1 MRRTTLVVL
10 GLLTIAATS
19 QLNAQNPAPNPA
31 AGRPAGGPPPG
42 PPASGPGEVLGTI
55 VEAETSAPLARASV
69 AIRGGP
75 QNIVIAGAIANEKG
89 YFHIQGL
96 RPGTFS
102 MRVTALGYAPKVQEL
117 VIPAATPRVTLGN
130 LVMSRVAVK
139 LGEMAVVEEA
149 ATVTVEPDRN
159 TYRAKDIAPAA
170 QNASD
175 VLENVPAVQVDGEGK
190 VSLRGNENV
199 VVQIN
204 GRPTPIRG
212 QQLASYLKSL
222 PANILER
229 VEVVPNPSAKYD
241 PEGMAGI
248 INIVLKQQVDL
259 GLSGGTTVSA
269 ANSERYSG
277 SGNIA
282 WQEGKWTTSL
292 NLGLNADERDVQGGN
307 ERQRYA
313 SGSPTSFTDQHVL
326 GINAFRG
333 TNLNGTLEYKL
344 NERDALTSTVN
355 AGIRRFEDISTTQ
368 FGEFDGDRQLVDEYG
383 RSRDF
388 TTKGYTFDMSG
399 GFRRTWDPKQKH
411 DLITELRYTRNDD
424 DESVTLWRLPAQ
436 GESGL
441 PTEGEIDHTDAV
453 QQQVVAQADYTK
465 LNASRL
471 KIETGYKG
479 TARFL
484 DRDFLVTKDADG
496 TGDWQR
502 SDLSNAFGFD
512 EQVHAVYGVLSKGI
526 GKVDVQGGLR
536 GEYANR
542 DFALADESYPYD
554 YTSLYPSAALTWNRS
569 DAWQY
574 KASYARRVRRPGAFE
589 LNPFPN
595 FFDVANVFF
604 GNPDLEPEYTDA
616 FETGITRTGKLGML
630 QLSPYFRRTTN
641 KIDFNIEPDAE
652 FQGREVTTVSFRNSA
667 TSDSWGADIN
677 ANLKLGPKLNLF
689 GGGNVFR
696 METDGGSAN
705 ALSASGFSW
714 MARVNATSQVTKS
727 TTLQG
732 SYFYRAAMPVPGG
745 EFAATQSSNFSV
757 RQKIAGES
765 SSLTLRVVDPFDT
778 QRFRVKAGD
787 SNITQTT
794 RRQFGIRA
802 VFLSYQYNFGRP
814 PRIRT
819 RPEEQQQP
827 QGTGFPG

>member
-10 GLLTIAATS
+10 GLLSIAATS
-19 QLNAQNPAPNPA
+19 QLNAQNPAPNP

-42 PPASGPGEVLGTI
+42 PPASGPGEVQGTI

-69 AIRGGP
+69 AIR
-75 QNIVIAGAIANEKG
+75 NAANVVIAGAIANDKG
-89 YFHIQGL
+89 AFHIQGL

-102 MRVTALGYAPKVQEL
+102 MRVTALGFAPKVQQL
-117 VIPAATPRVTLGN
+117 VIPGETPKVTLGDIR
-130 LVMSRVAVK
+130 MARVAVK
-139 LGEMAVVEEA
+139 LGEMAIVEEA

-159 TYRAKDIAPAA
+159 TYRAKDVAPAA

-259 GLSGGTTVSA
+259 GLSGGTTLSA

-282 WQEGKWTTSL
+282 WQEGKWTTML
-292 NLGLNADERDVQGGN
+292 NVGFNADERDIQGGN
-307 ERQRYA
+307 ERERFA
-313 SGSPTSFTDQHVL
+313 SGSPTGFTSQDVL
-326 GINAFRG
+326 GINRFRG

-344 NERDALTSTVN
+344 NERDALTSTLN
-355 AGIRRFEDISTTQ
+355 AGVREFSDLSSTQ
-368 FGEFDGDRQLVDEYG
+368 FDEFDGGRNLTDEYG

-399 GFRRTWDPKQKH
+399 GWRRTWDAKVKH
-411 DLITELRYTRNDD
+411 DLVTELRYTRNGD
-424 DESVTLWRLPAQ
+424 DERVTMWRLPAA
-436 GESGL
+436 GESGF
-441 PTEGEIDHTDAV
+441 PTEGEIDDTDAL
-453 QQQVVAQADYTK
+453 QQQLIAQADYTK
-465 LNASRL
+465 NFANRTKLES
-471 KIETGYKG
+471 GYKG

-484 DRDFLVTKDADG
+484 DRDFDVSRDMEG
-496 TGDWQR
+496 NGDWQP
-502 SDLSNAFGFD
+502 SSLSNAFGFD

-526 GKVDVQGGLR
+526 RKFDLQAGLR
-536 GEYANR
+536 GEYATR
-542 DFALADESYPYD
+542 DFVLADDAYPYD
-554 YTSLYPSAALTWNRS
+554 YASLYPSAAVTWNRT

-574 KASYARRVRRPGAFE
+574 KASYSRRVRRPGSQE
-589 LNPFPN
+589 LNPFPHY
-595 FFDVANVFF
+595 FDVANVFF
-604 GNPDLEPEYTDA
+604 GNPELEPEYTDA

-630 QLSPYFRRTTN
+630 QVSPYYRRTTN
-641 KIDFNIEPDAE
+641 KIDFNIEPNGE
-652 FQGREVTTVSFRNSA
+652 FEGREVTTVSFRNSA
-667 TSDSWGADIN
+667 TSESWGTDLN
-677 ANLKLGPKLNLF
+677 GNLKFGPKLNLF
-689 GGGNVFR
+689 GGANLFR

-714 MARVNATSQVTKS
+714 MARMNATSQVTKS

-732 SYFYRAAMPVPGG
+732 SYFYRGAMPVPGG
-745 EFAATQSSNFSV
+745 EFAPTQMANVSV
-757 RQKIAGES
+757 RQKIGGEAS
-765 SSLTLRVVDPFDT
+765 SVTLRVVDPFDT

-787 SNITQTT
+787 QSLTQVT

-814 PRIRT
+814 PRIRQ
-819 RPEEQQQP
+819 RPEEQSQP